1 MELRSRL
8 LPQAKVA
15 TLYMLSIVIPEHAEH
30 TDASASVGYVTSQIV
45 PPIIQYVSAVGGYIA
60 KAKIP
65 SIFWLFLG
73 WIASMVA
80 FPSSVF
86 LTGCNN
92 R

>member
-45 PPIIQYVSAVGGYIA
+45 PPIIQYASAVGGYIA

-65 SIFWLFLG
+65 SIFWLFFRLDCKH
-73 WIASMVA
+73 
-80 FPSSVF
+80 
-86 LTGCNN
+86 GCLPIVHVPDWMQ
-92 R
+92 